1 MLNVGLTGGIASG
14 KSTVVQLLADRGALI
29 IDFDLLTRYVEE
41 PGRPAWNK
49 IASIF
54 GKEIIKDDGTINRR
68 KLGEIVFQNPEKL
81 ARLNAIVHPLVF
93 QEWKRRLTLLQENQG
108 NEITISDIPLLIETN
123 AQQHFDV
130 IILVYC
136 PPWLQIQRL
145 MIRNGYNAVQAQ
157 LRLDSQ
163 YPIDLK
169 VPYADII
176 IDNGLNLEKTIQQV
190 DAVWKELNARN
201 G

>member
-49 IASIF
+49 IVSIF
-54 GKEIIKDDGTINRR
+54 GKEIINDDGAINRR

-81 ARLNAIVHPLVF
+81 ALLNSIVHPLVF
-93 QEWKRRLTLLQENQG
+93 QEWKRRLILLQENHG
-108 NEITISDIPLLIETN
+108 NEITISDIPLLIETK

-169 VPYADII
+169 VPCADII
-176 IDNGLNLEKTIQQV
+176 IDNGLNLDKTIQQV
-190 DAVWKELNARN
+190 DAVWKELKARN